1 MRISFQWL
9 NELINLKN
17 VNFDYLVEKLTLGGF
32 EVEETFEIVTNKQ
45 SDTILDITSTANRSD
60 SLSIKGIAK
69 EVSALLD
76 NDYNVEPYAQSF
88 SESEKWIKNSLEK
101 ITYLDSTVDNCSS
114 FFTIIVENI
123 STHDSPKWLKQKLIS
138 AGIEPR
144 NNLLDF
150 QNYITLETGYP
161 FEFYDLDKI
170 RSKLNKSKFSISLGS
185 SNNSSFLAGND
196 REYKLTPDLLVI
208 KAEDEV
214 LSIAGIIPRKEFLY
228 TNQTQSL
235 LIEGSIFNSKKIR
248 QTSRMI
254 GLRTDRSARYEKG
267 LNANK
272 LIESF
277 WRLLYLLKIS
287 NNQLACQFYSGAKNK
302 ELKKQI
308 IQLDYQAIIKTL
320 GPVMDSNSKII
331 RDLKSEEVSSYLNR
345 LNFDFNLNQ
354 KSLIWDVAI
363 PIERNEDITR
373 EIDII
378 EEIGRLHGFNNF
390 VTFLPEITKIGAED
404 LSYQIRKKF
413 TSCLLSEGFTEVIN
427 YSLVNNQNPQN
438 IKIINPLIQDYSTLR
453 ASLLPN
459 LLETISENLKQGN
472 LSLEAFEY
480 GHVFL
485 PSDKKLANEIEQ
497 VAGIFGNIEL
507 KKNWSENSETLSWFQ
522 AKGKIENIFSKLNI
536 WTYWRSEVRARYKN
550 ILHPYRTSNLY
561 LAPGINLGSFGQIH
575 PIIAKK
581 LNISSSLYLF
591 EFNFE
596 LLKNEFKYQKLPIY
610 KSYSAYPKMVKDLS
624 FIISQEIPFDRI
636 QNTITAIGTQFLI
649 SIRLLDEYKGKSI
662 PQGNTSLCIQLTFQS
677 KDRTLINKEI
687 EKILENIKSML
698 IEEFEITIRI

>member
-1 MRISFQWL
+1 
-9 NELINLKN
+9 
-17 VNFDYLVEKLTLGGF
+17 
-32 EVEETFEIVTNKQ
+32 
-45 SDTILDITSTANRSD
+45 
-60 SLSIKGIAK
+60 
-69 EVSALLD
+69 
-76 NDYNVEPYAQSF
+76 
-88 SESEKWIKNSLEK
+88 
-101 ITYLDSTVDNCSS
+101 
-114 FFTIIVENI
+114 
-123 STHDSPKWLKQKLIS
+123 
-138 AGIEPR
+138 
-144 NNLLDF
+144 
-150 QNYITLETGYP
+150 
-161 FEFYDLDKI
+161 
-170 RSKLNKSKFSISLGS
+170 
-185 SNNSSFLAGND
+185 
-196 REYKLTPDLLVI
+196 
-208 KAEDEV
+208 
-214 LSIAGIIPRKEFLY
+214 
-228 TNQTQSL
+228 
-235 LIEGSIFNSKKIR
+235 
-248 QTSRMI
+248 
-254 GLRTDRSARYEKG
+254 
-267 LNANK
+267 
-272 LIESF
+272 
-277 WRLLYLLKIS
+277 
-287 NNQLACQFYSGAKNK
+287 
-302 ELKKQI
+302 
-308 IQLDYQAIIKTL
+308 
-320 GPVMDSNSKII
+320 
-331 RDLKSEEVSSYLNR
+331 
-345 LNFDFNLNQ
+345 LNQ

-390 VTFLPEITKIGAED
+390 VTFLPEISRIGAED
-404 LSYQIRKKF
+404 LSYQIRKKL

-497 VAGIFGNIEL
+497 VAGIFGDIEL
-507 KKNWSENSETLSWFQ
+507 KKNWSENYETLSWFQ

-610 KSYSAYPKMVKDLS
+610 KNYSAYPKMVKDLS

-636 QNTITAIGTQFLI
+636 QNTITTIGTQFLI

>member
-45 SDTILDITSTANRSD
+45 LDTILDITSTANRSD
-60 SLSIKGIAK
+60 SLSVKGIAK

-88 SESEKWIKNSLEK
+88 SESEKLIKNSLEK
-101 ITYLDSTVDNCSS
+101 VTYLDSTVDNCSS
-114 FFTIIVENI
+114 FFTISVENI
-123 STHDSPKWLKQKLIS
+123 NTHDSPKWLKQKLIG

-170 RSKLNKSKFSISLGS
+170 RSKLNKSKVSISLGF
-185 SNNSSFLAGND
+185 SNTSSFLASND
-196 REYKLTPDLLVI
+196 REYKLTSDLLVI
-208 KAEDEV
+208 KAEDEI

-277 WRLLYLLKIS
+277 WRLLYLLKVS
-287 NNQLACQFYSGAKNK
+287 NNQLTCQFYSGAKNK

-308 IQLDYQAIIKTL
+308 INLDYQAIIKTL

-390 VTFLPEITKIGAED
+390 VTFLPEISRIGAED
-404 LSYQIRKKF
+404 LSYQIRKKL

-497 VAGIFGNIEL
+497 VAGVFGDIEL
-507 KKNWSENSETLSWFQ
+507 KKNWSENYETLSWFQ

-610 KSYSAYPKMVKDLS
+610 KNYSAYPKMVKDLS

-636 QNTITAIGTQFLI
+636 QNTITTIGTQFLI

>member
-45 SDTILDITSTANRSD
+45 LDTILDITSTANRSD
-60 SLSIKGIAK
+60 SLSVKGIAK

-88 SESEKWIKNSLEK
+88 SESEKLIKNSLEK
-101 ITYLDSTVDNCSS
+101 VTYLDSTVDNCSS
-114 FFTIIVENI
+114 FFTISVENI
-123 STHDSPKWLKQKLIS
+123 NTHDSPKWLKQKLIG

-170 RSKLNKSKFSISLGS
+170 RSKLNKSKVSISLGF
-185 SNNSSFLAGND
+185 SNTSSFLASND
-196 REYKLTPDLLVI
+196 REYKLTSDLLVI
-208 KAEDEV
+208 KAEDEI

-277 WRLLYLLKIS
+277 WRLLYLLKVS
-287 NNQLACQFYSGAKNK
+287 NNQLTCQFYSGAKNK
-302 ELKKQI
+302 EFKKQI
-308 IQLDYQAIIKTL
+308 IKLDYQAIIKTL

-390 VTFLPEITKIGAED
+390 VTFLPEISRIGAED
-404 LSYQIRKKF
+404 LSYQIRKKL

-497 VAGIFGNIEL
+497 VAGIFGDIEL
-507 KKNWSENSETLSWFQ
+507 KKNWSENYETLSWFQ

-610 KSYSAYPKMVKDLS
+610 KNYSAYPKMVKDLS

-636 QNTITAIGTQFLI
+636 QNTITTIGTQFLI

>member
-45 SDTILDITSTANRSD
+45 LDTILDITSTANRSD
-60 SLSIKGIAK
+60 SLSVKGIAK

-88 SESEKWIKNSLEK
+88 SESEKLIKNSLEK
-101 ITYLDSTVDNCSS
+101 VTYLDSTVDNCSS
-114 FFTIIVENI
+114 FFTISVENI
-123 STHDSPKWLKQKLIS
+123 NTHDSPKWLKQKLIG

-170 RSKLNKSKFSISLGS
+170 RSKLNKSKVSISLGF
-185 SNNSSFLAGND
+185 SNTSSFLASND
-196 REYKLTPDLLVI
+196 RGYKLTSDLLVI
-208 KAEDEV
+208 KAEDEI

-277 WRLLYLLKIS
+277 WRLLYLLKVS
-287 NNQLACQFYSGAKNK
+287 NNQLTCQFYSGAKNK
-302 ELKKQI
+302 EFKKQI
-308 IQLDYQAIIKTL
+308 IKLDYQAIIKTL

-390 VTFLPEITKIGAED
+390 VTFLPEISRIGAED
-404 LSYQIRKKF
+404 LSYQIRKKL

-497 VAGIFGNIEL
+497 VAGIFGDIEL
-507 KKNWSENSETLSWFQ
+507 KKNWSENYETLSWFQ

-610 KSYSAYPKMVKDLS
+610 KNYSAYPKMVKDLS

-636 QNTITAIGTQFLI
+636 QNTITTIGTQFLI